1 MKLDDGA
8 EGDLADLRVHLPEGR
23 AVALQGLHDPEQGP
37 VDGRTRDLAVHDSL
51 LAAGLLSLGIVNEVG
66 VVAENGNPG
75 EVLPGR
81 RPEIEGHGRARLGPG
96 VDLADVS
103 VQPDVSHGRLVLGQS
118 PGLVAKQ
125 HRGGA

>member
-51 LAAGLLSLGIVNEVG
+51 LAAGLLG
-66 VVAENGNPG
+66 AHHRAG
-75 EVLPGR
+75 E
-81 RPEIEGHGRARLGPG
+81 EGRAGMG
-96 VDLADVS
+96 CAVETAVS
-103 VQPDVSHGRLVLGQS
+103 
-118 PGLVAKQ
+118 
-125 HRGGA
+125 